1 MFQSIV
7 KFWINNPKYW
17 IPITEKEKQD
27 ADTIIF
33 DTFYIDFGLVD
44 IEPLTIDDY
53 IGKIIY
59 LDQFQRH
66 FQRHFIRTVSTKQIT
81 EDEIITMRREA
92 CKLSTT
98 ILDIIHNKSIVLDG
112 SRIIFTLMPYKHLHQ
127 YHTIFEYIHSRH
139 VPITDNQLKCFYM
152 DTYKK
157 AYSCNDTIRSKI
169 ISGYSFSEKNTIDT
183 YPANILDSECTWQIS
198 NNLTEKSSLE
208 SYLSNGPNNVIV
220 SLSGGVDSMVMLTLL
235 AKMSHKN
242 VEAVHIVYG
251 NRPESTDECQFISAY
266 CQTLGV
272 TLHIYSIEWLRRT
285 TVSREFYEQMTREI
299 RFAVYRCIS
308 SPKTHILLGHIRDDC
323 IENIW
328 TNLARCQHLDNL
340 KKMEMSEIQMGVF
353 LYRPFLDVDKSMIL
367 DTAHRFGIPYFKN
380 TTPEW
385 SNRGKFRNTF
395 YQVSHE
401 QFGKEV
407 DSKLI
412 CLANTLNHQHQML
425 YKLIHEPIYKS
436 WNPESRTLDVSRAIE
451 SGLDAYGWSV
461 IFEHICHKLLH
472 CSKPSIHAIREFMN
486 RYTSSLLI
494 GTIHTKIRV
503 VLKNKLEIEMMRQS
517 DMYHLQFILLS

>member
-1 MFQSIV
+1 MFKSIV
-7 KFWINNPKYW
+7 IFWVDNPKYW

-33 DTFYIDFGLVD
+33 DTFYIDYGLVEM
-44 IEPLTIDDY
+44 EPITIDDY

-81 EDEIITMRREA
+81 DDEIIAMRKEA
-92 CKLSTT
+92 CELSTT
-98 ILDIIHNKSIVLDG
+98 ILDIIYNKSIMLDIP
-112 SRIIFTLMPYKHLHQ
+112 RTIFILMPYKHTHQ
-127 YHTIFEYIHSRH
+127 YQCIFQYIHSNYIT
-139 VPITDNQLKCFYM
+139 ITDNQLRCFYM

-157 AYSCNDTIRSKI
+157 AYSCDNTIQSKL
-169 ISGYSFSEKNTIDT
+169 ISGYCFIGKNTTDT
-183 YPANILDSECTWQIS
+183 YAINILDPECTWHIS
-198 NNLTEKSSLE
+198 NNVSKSSSLE

-251 NRPESTDECQFISAY
+251 NRPESSDECQFISTY
-266 CQTLGV
+266 CHTLGV
-272 TLHIYSIEWLRRT
+272 KLHIYSIEWLRRT
-285 TVSREFYEQMTREI
+285 TVSREFYEKMTREI
-299 RFAVYRCIS
+299 RFAVYRCVS
-308 SPKTHILLGHIRDDC
+308 LSDTHILLGHIHDDC

-340 KKMEMSEIQMGVF
+340 KKMELTEIQMGVS
-353 LYRPFLDVDKSMIL
+353 LYRPFLNVDKSIIL
-367 DTAHRFGIPYFKN
+367 DTAHQLGIPYFKN

-395 YQVSHE
+395 YQALHE
-401 QFGKEV
+401 QFGKDV
-407 DSKLI
+407 DSKMI
-412 CLANTLNHQHQML
+412 CLADTLTKQYQMIF
-425 YKLIHEPIYKS
+425 KLIHEPIYRS
-436 WNPESRTLDVSRAIE
+436 WNPETHIIDVSRAIE

-461 IFEHICHKLLH
+461 IFEHICHQFLR
-472 CSKPSIHAIREFMN
+472 CSKPSIHAIREFIC
-486 RYTSSLLI
+486 RYTVSLFI

-503 VLKNKLEIEMMRQS
+503 VLKNNLEIEMIRHH
-517 DMYHLQFILLS
+517 DDKYTIRFILK